1 MKSDNDKIVRFL
13 EKSGIT
19 VCMEDGRIR
28 NVVEYARKVL
38 VERGEIEWMPQDE
51 DE

>member
-1 MKSDNDKIVRFL
+1 MSDNDKIVRFL
-13 EKSGIT
+13 EKSKIT
-19 VCMEDGRIR
+19 VETENGRLY

-38 VERGEIEWMPQDE
+38 VEQGEIEWMPMEE

>member
-1 MKSDNDKIVRFL
+1 MTDNDKIVRFL
-13 EKSGIT
+13 EKSKIT
-19 VCMEDGRIR
+19 VQMENGKLY

-38 VERGEIEWMPQDE
+38 VERGEIEWTPMEE

>member
-1 MKSDNDKIVRFL
+1 MSDNDKIVRFL

-19 VCMEDGRIR
+19 VELSDKKLL

>member
-1 MKSDNDKIVRFL
+1 MTDNDKIVRFL

-19 VCMEDGRIR
+19 IEMSNKKLY

-38 VERGEIEWMPQDE
+38 VERGDIEWRPMEE

>member
-1 MKSDNDKIVRFL
+1 MSDNDKIVRFL
-13 EKSGIT
+13 EKSKIT
-19 VCMEDGRIR
+19 VETESGRLY